1 VLPAGG
7 DDDLRNTIEDEELL
21 RSFTVTLGAALV
33 ECGVLLE
40 EGPGQ
45 VRIGSDSFS
54 AEALSE
60 PTMDEALSDMSDG
73 TSEAEAVSGGGL
85 GADGGTTSGGNVPSP
100 LPTAGFDVG
109 DIVRQ

>member
-1 VLPAGG
+1 ML
-7 DDDLRNTIEDEELL
+7 EF
-21 RSFTVTLGAALV
+21 RSLKQTRSRKHDYTHSML
-33 ECGVLLE
+33 
-40 EGPGQ
+40 
-45 VRIGSDSFS
+45 S
-54 AEALSE
+54 AIRCAALSE